1 MLPSV
6 TSLMHTAW
14 CKHGHGHK
22 QPHLASQPLLAC
34 LLLGKEL
41 IDELTPLFPRGTE
54 HWASEMAP
62 AVKNPP
68 EQAEDIRDMC
78 LTPGSGRSLEEGTAT
93 HSSIL
98 AWKIPWTEEPGGLQS
113 KSRKETQ
120 LKWLSKHACMKKISA
135 FFWTLKTIFLSLKWS
150 LLGVDSSS

>member
-1 MLPSV
+1 MLPSI

-41 IDELTPLFPRGTE
+41 IDELTPLFPRGRTE
-54 HWASEMAP
+54 HWASEMVP
-62 AVKNPP
+62 AIKNPP

-78 LTPGSGRSLEEGTAT
+78 LTPGSGRS
-93 HSSIL
+93 
-98 AWKIPWTEEPGGLQS
+98 PGGGYSNPLQHS
-113 KSRKETQ
+113 CMENPMDRGAWLAAVQESQRDTTQ
-120 LKWLSKHACMKKISA
+120 V
-135 FFWTLKTIFLSLKWS
+135 T
-150 LLGVDSSS
+150 

>member
-54 HWASEMAP
+54 HWASEMVP

-98 AWKIPWTEEPGGLQS
+98 AWKIPWTEEPGRLQS

-135 FFWTLKTIFLSLKWS
+135 FFWALKTIFLSLKWS